1 MIKWLLVLPVAL
13 FLGLAAMFW
22 VGMGRNDP
30 NTLPSAFLGKQ
41 APVMT
46 DATLP
51 GIPGITDA
59 DLRRGDVVVVNF
71 WASWCPP
78 CRAEH
83 PTLKALSAEGVRVV
97 GVNMMDDPE
106 NALAFLGEAGNPFS
120 GVAFDPKGRTR
131 LEWGVTAPPETFILR
146 GDGTV
151 AYKFIGP
158 LVGDDYMQRFR
169 PELEKALRGE

>member
-1 MIKWLLVLPVAL
+1 MVKWLLMLPIAL
-13 FLGLAAMFW
+13 FLGLAVIFW

-30 NTLPSAFLGKQ
+30 NAVPSAYLDKP
-41 APVMT
+41 APAMT
-46 DATLP
+46 AAVLP
-51 GIPGITDA
+51 GIPGVSDA
-59 DLRRGDVVVVNF
+59 DLRRGDVVLVNF

-83 PTLKALSAEGVRVV
+83 PTLVALAAEGIRVV
-97 GVNMMDDPE
+97 GVNMKDDPK
-106 NALAFLGEAGNPFS
+106 NALAFLAEAGNPFS
-120 GVAFDPKGRTR
+120 GVAFDPNGRTS

-151 AYKFIGP
+151 AFKFIGP
-158 LVGDDYMQRFR
+158 MVGDDYEKRFR

>member
-1 MIKWLLVLPVAL
+1 MVKWLLMLPVAL
-13 FLGLAAMFW
+13 FFGLALMFW

-30 NTLPSAFLGKQ
+30 NAVPSAYLDKQ
-41 APVMT
+41 APAMT
-46 DATLP
+46 DAALP
-51 GIPGITDA
+51 GIAGISDA

-83 PTLKALSAEGVRVV
+83 PTLMALAGEGVRVL

-106 NALAFLGEAGNPFS
+106 NALAFLAEAGNPFA

-151 AYKFIGP
+151 AFKFIGP
-158 LVGDDYMQRFR
+158 MVGDDYPQRFR

>member
-1 MIKWLLVLPVAL
+1 MVKWLLFLPPAL
-13 FLGLAAMFW
+13 FLGLAVIFW
-22 VGMGRNDP
+22 VGMGRDDP
-30 NTLPSAFLGKQ
+30 NAVPSAYLNKP
-41 APVMT
+41 APAMT

-51 GIPGITDA
+51 GIPGISDA
-59 DLRRGDVVVVNF
+59 DLRRGDVVLVNF

-83 PTLKALSAEGVRVV
+83 PTLTALSAEGIRVV

-106 NALAFLGEAGNPFS
+106 NALAFLAEAGNPFA
-120 GVAFDPKGRTR
+120 GVAYDPKGKTR

-158 LVGDDYMQRFR
+158 LVGDDYQQRFR